1 MDRSARDWYA
11 LQPAP
16 GFRVLS
22 DVKHAFSALALCAAL
37 AAAIAGCHDSQSG
50 SADAP
55 SSATAA
61 ASPGGQAA
69 SAVRSS
75 APAWPATAP
84 RTATAATPSAAAS
97 PTDTA
102 APAAAAPTPT
112 ATALAG
118 VGVVSACD
126 DAPPHSLSRDP
137 SVIILACADAGIGV
151 QDLTWTSW
159 TASSATGQGMLWEN
173 ECVPTA
179 SCGANKFS
187 HYPVAV
193 TLSAVKA
200 SAAGPWFSQ
209 LKVTWK
215 DGRPPNQTPDTFILQ
230 RPS

>member
-1 MDRSARDWYA
+1 MDRSARDWHV
-11 LQPAP
+11 LQPVP
-16 GFRVLS
+16 GYRVLS

-37 AAAIAGCHDSQSG
+37 AAAIAGCQDSQSS

-75 APAWPATAP
+75 APAWPAAAP
-84 RTATAATPSAAAS
+84 RTAAAATPSASAS
-97 PTDTA
+97 PADTA
-102 APAAAAPTPT
+102 APAAAAPT
-112 ATALAG
+112 ATAPAG
-118 VGVVSACD
+118 VGVVSACG
-126 DAPPHSLSRDP
+126 DAPPHPFSRDP
-137 SVIILACADAGIGV
+137 PVIILACADAGIGV
-151 QDLTWTSW
+151 QDLTWASW
-159 TASSATGQGMLWEN
+159 TASSAAGQGVLWEN

-187 HYPVAV
+187 RYPVAV
-193 TLSAVKA
+193 TLSVVKA

-230 RPS
+230 GPS